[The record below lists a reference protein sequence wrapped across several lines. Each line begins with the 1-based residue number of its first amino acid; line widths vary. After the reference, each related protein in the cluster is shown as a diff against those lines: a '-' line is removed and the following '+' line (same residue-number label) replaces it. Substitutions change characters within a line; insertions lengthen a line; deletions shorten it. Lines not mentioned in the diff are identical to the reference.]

1 MTRLEIVDSK
11 LRQAKK
17 QKNTSMRSVQTYSL
31 VERKIKFLQLPL
43 LGKGKG
49 KENPLLQQV

>member
-43 LGKGKG
+43 LGKGK
-49 KENPLLQQV
+49 ENPLLQQV

>member
-17 QKNTSMRSVQTYSL
+17 TEEYFNVIRT
-31 VERKIKFLQLPL
+31 
-43 LGKGKG
+43 
-49 KENPLLQQV
+49 N

>member
-17 QKNTSMRSVQTYSL
+17 TEEYFNAIRT
-31 VERKIKFLQLPL
+31 
-43 LGKGKG
+43 
-49 KENPLLQQV
+49 N

>member
-17 QKNTSMRSVQTYSL
+17 TEEYFNVIRTNIT
-31 VERKIKFLQLPL
+31 P
-43 LGKGKG
+43 
-49 KENPLLQQV
+49 NA

>member
-17 QKNTSMRSVQTYSL
+17 TEESMRSVQTYSL

-43 LGKGKG
+43 LGMG